1 MIHKQRV
8 QPKPHILVLCHWDG
22 WIEVYGIA
30 NVKICMVPEVPG
42 PADTI
47 DNIQGELL
55 AEQYIEKTLP
65 ESYRRVFMPGLR
77 ADFAKIET
85 VRPSDLARRQL
96 MASLMRAS

>member
-1 MIHKQRV
+1 MNQEQHLQA
-8 QPKPHILVLCHWDG
+8 KPDILVLCYWDG

-55 AEQYIEKTLP
+55 AEQYIERTLP
-65 ESYRRVFMPGLR
+65 AAYRRIFMPGFL
-77 ADFAKIET
+77 ADFAKFET
-85 VRPSDLARRQL
+85 VRPRDLARRQL
-96 MASLMRAS
+96 MSSLVRAA

>member
-1 MIHKQRV
+1 MNQKQRV
-8 QPKPHILVLCHWDG
+8 QPKPYILVLCYWDG

-55 AEQYIEKTLP
+55 AEEYIESILP
-65 ESYRRVFMPGLR
+65 EAYRRIYMPGLR
-77 ADFAKIET
+77 ASFCHIET

-96 MASLMRAS
+96 MASLMRA